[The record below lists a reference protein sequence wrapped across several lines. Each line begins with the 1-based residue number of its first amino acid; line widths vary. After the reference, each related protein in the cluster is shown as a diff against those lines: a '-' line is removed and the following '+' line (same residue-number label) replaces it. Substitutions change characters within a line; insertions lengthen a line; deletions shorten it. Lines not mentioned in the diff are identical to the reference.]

1 MAKDIYNCRERG
13 SSLEG
18 ARRPLCVLTPPGN
31 WAFFT
36 RESAFRGTP
45 DNFAVPSFC
54 KSAGQK
60 DRRAEDRGQKGRRT
74 EGRRTEGQKGR
85 RTRAGGRRTRAGGR
99 RTEGRRA
106 EGQKGR
112 RQKDRRQKGR
122 GQRAK
127 GREPG
132 QRKRPYS
139 LQGIRP
145 RYQNAGMFSRI
156 RNAGMF
162 GRIRQRGLFGLAVGP
177 ENVDDLVHVE
187 LLHLVA
193 SRPEVLP
200 GIELARFLGQ
210 DLADRSRHSETRI

>member
-74 EGRRTEGQKGR
+74 EGRRTEGQKDR
-85 RTRAGGRRTRAGGR
+85 RAEGQGQGAEGQGQGAEGQKAEGQKDKRAEGR

-106 EGQKGR
+106 EDRGQK
-112 RQKDRRQKGR
+112 DESR
-122 GQRAK
+122 GNER
-127 GREPG
+127 
-132 QRKRPYS
+132 
-139 LQGIRP
+139 
-145 RYQNAGMFSRI
+145 
-156 RNAGMF
+156 
-162 GRIRQRGLFGLAVGP
+162 GRIPCKEYGLDIRMP
-177 ENVDDLVHVE
+177 ECSKGSEV
-187 LLHLVA
+187 
-193 SRPEVLP
+193 PECSAESGNGDYSALP
-200 GIELARFLGQ
+200 SDPRTLTILCM
-210 DLADRSRHSETRI
+210 